1 MSMDSLDKSR
11 RGDAVQRSASQGS
24 RVAGDATSRGQAR
37 NGEGMLPNLR
47 FVIGAILATA
57 FLGAA
62 SVGLFATVRSPH
74 QAKVGPLEASRTE
87 AFGDRADW
95 NQFADPD
102 AARRFG
108 SLTRMAEAIEIMPQ
122 PAPAEPTP
130 AAPPAAAPAGDDH
143 QSESVPRGCQR
154 AGRHRGENR
163 RAGGAGR
170 SDAGRHGER
179 GSARSAERELRRSPS
194 RLPPPQRRWR
204 RARPPRSC
212 RARRRQSLS
221 RMSVLHRRSPP
232 PTRRSPTSRARR
244 LRPPSPLLIPL
255 PPPIP
260 LLPRQS
266 LSLRHRASNRA
277 RRRRSRSPLPLRRL
291 QSRRPHR
298 TRTNRETP
306 VRSAPRRPRH
316 PARRHG
322 TRSRVRP
329 EPWTPR
335 SQALIRRPRARHRL
349 PPSASQS
356 RRCPLPT
363 PPRSRRRR
371 CRRRPHRC
379 GQAFPNR
386 RRRNRSPARRRRSSS
401 TAWWTMIR
409 RSARRADAWCVGRN
423 TCRRGPRHNHNH
435 MTPNGTGS
443 SRNTHR
449 GKPAPGISSGN
460 PTAASTDASE

>member
-1 MSMDSLDKSR
+1 MDSLDESR

-62 SVGLFATVRSPH
+62 SVGLFATVRPPH

-143 QSESVPRGCQR
+143 QSERFLAAASAPAATEEKTAEPAVPV
-154 AGRHRGENR
+154 APTP
-163 RAGGAGR
+163 AAT
-170 SDAGRHGER
+170 A
-179 GSARSAERELRRSPS
+179 SAAPRSAERTPPVAVAAPAAAAPVAAGAPAPGAAERDAAS
-194 RLPPPQRRWR
+194 R
-204 RARPPRSC
+204 C
-212 RARRRQSLS
+212 S

-266 LSLRHRASNRA
+266 LSLRHRAGQPSDA
-277 RRRRSRSPLPLRRL
+277 VGHAPRSHSGGS
-291 QSRRPHR
+291 SRGDHTR
-298 TRTNRETP
+298 TRTKPGNTGAIGPAASAAPGAAASGRGAEFDRNRVP
-306 VRSAPRRPRH
+306 H
-316 PARRHG
+316 GRRH
-322 TRSRVRP
+322 
-329 EPWTPR
+329 
-335 SQALIRRPRARHRL
+335 
-349 PPSASQS
+349 
-356 RRCPLPT
+356 
-363 PPRSRRRR
+363 
-371 CRRRPHRC
+371 
-379 GQAFPNR
+379 
-386 RRRNRSPARRRRSSS
+386 
-401 TAWWTMIR
+401 
-409 RSARRADAWCVGRN
+409 
-423 TCRRGPRHNHNH
+423 
-435 MTPNGTGS
+435 
-443 SRNTHR
+443 
-449 GKPAPGISSGN
+449 
-460 PTAASTDASE
+460 